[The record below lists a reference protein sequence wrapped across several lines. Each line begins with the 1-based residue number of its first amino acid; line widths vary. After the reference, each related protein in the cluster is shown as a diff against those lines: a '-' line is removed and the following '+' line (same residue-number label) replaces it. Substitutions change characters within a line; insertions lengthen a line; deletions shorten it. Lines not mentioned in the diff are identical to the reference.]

1 MKGRELR
8 ERTRAFVPS
17 FNSCVSLSGGDETL
31 LGDDEG
37 RRRGR
42 RWLAALA
49 GLAGL
54 TAGAVGAA
62 LIVRRRGAVQREQ
75 GKSIYPEYNRRG
87 ADRWARPGMSVTF
100 RAELMPG
107 RSRAERTYR
116 ITEILPSGRVTLED
130 FTGDHAESEFEPV
143 KLEG

>member
-1 MKGRELR
+1 MSE
-8 ERTRAFVPS
+8 E
-17 FNSCVSLSGGDETL
+17 
-31 LGDDEG
+31 EG
-37 RRRGR
+37 KRRGG

-54 TAGAVGAA
+54 TAGALGAT
-62 LIVRRRGAVQREQ
+62 LIVRKRRGALQRQ

-107 RSRAERTYR
+107 RSRAERTFR
-116 ITEILPSGRVTLED
+116 ISQILPSGRVTLEE
-130 FTGDHAESEFEPV
+130 FPGDHTESEFEPV